1 MERGLNGFSNAD
13 KADFSPLRLSGVFHL
28 TKQGLSGENT

>member
-13 KADFSPLRLSGVFHL
+13 KADFTPKRHYLWC
-28 TKQGLSGENT
+28 